1 MHAAKLFAY
10 FACMKH
16 LLVFCLLLVGLY
28 TKAQSISDIIP
39 APLYAN
45 AGKETFWLD
54 KPVSLQADPAFAAA
68 ARLLTEEWHL
78 NVVKAGDH
86 RSRRLITLEKTR
98 SSNDTLGKEGYRLDI
113 ASNKIRLRASDL
125 PGMLHAIFTLI
136 QLRYI
141 QPDPLIIPGGT
152 IIDRPRFSYR
162 GMHLDVS
169 RNFFPVS
176 FVKKYIDLMALY
188 KCNRF
193 HWHLTDGP
201 GWRLEIKRYPA
212 LTRQAA
218 FRTHADWKSWW
229 KSDRH
234 YAHEGDPNAFG
245 GYYTQDEAKEVVAY
259 AAARGITVIPEIE
272 MPGHSEEVLA
282 VYPQL
287 SCSGQP
293 FRSSEFC
300 IGNEESFS
308 FITGV
313 LEEVLQVF
321 PSLYIHAGGDE
332 ASTSAWK
339 TCPKC
344 QQKKKE
350 LGLTTEHELQAYLM
364 KRVDTWLRAHG
375 RKLLG
380 WDEILEGGLAPGA
393 TVMSWRG
400 EKGGLDAA
408 RLDHDV
414 VMTPN
419 ETYLDAYQTNPAGEP
434 EAIGGYLPITRVYN
448 YEPVPASLEPEK
460 RKFILGTQSC
470 LWTEYIPTTYQ
481 AEYMAFPRAIAL
493 AETGWS
499 QPEKK
504 DWTDFRRR
512 LQAQYRLLQRKSVNY
527 YRPSARLS
535 VHVEPDSIA
544 QVDKVE
550 LLSEQYQPV
559 IFYTIDGT
567 MPTPHSSRYN
577 GPFITKGQTKIVAA
591 IFEDAAIQG
600 EASSFTINYHQAIG
614 KKVVYNTLWS
624 GSYPAQGSATLTNGI
639 EGSLSYS
646 DKQWLGYLNNF
657 DATVDMGTIKEI
669 KEVSIRFMQ
678 QPGPGVFLPGSVEI
692 QLSEDGEH
700 FTSMAKEIT
709 SIGPEVAG
717 VFKNYLFQFTA
728 AKARYIRVLAPN
740 TRGGFM
746 FTDEIIVY

>member
-1 MHAAKLFAY
+1 M
-10 FACMKH
+10 
-16 LLVFCLLLVGLY
+16 LVFCWLLCGLY
-28 TKAQSISDIIP
+28 TQAQTISDIIP
-39 APLYAN
+39 APLYSKTSN
-45 AGKETFWLD
+45 ETFSLD
-54 KPVSLQADPAFAAA
+54 KPVLLQSDPAFAAA
-68 ARLLTEEWHL
+68 ARLLTEECHL
-78 NVVKAGDH
+78 VVPVTGASKTT
-86 RSRRLITLEKTR
+86 RIIKLEKISASR
-98 SSNDTLGKEGYRLDI
+98 DTLGAEGYRLDI
-113 ASNKIRLRASDL
+113 GSNNIRLRASAL
-125 PGMLHAIFTLI
+125 PGMLHGIFTLI

-141 QPDPLIIPGGT
+141 QPDPRALPAGT
-152 IIDRPRFSYR
+152 IIDRPRFAYR

-176 FVKKYIDLMALY
+176 FIKKYIDLMGLY

-201 GWRLEIKRYPA
+201 GWRLEIKRYPE
-212 LTRQAA
+212 LTRNAA

-229 KSDRH
+229 KSERH
-234 YAHEGDPNAFG
+234 YAREGDPNAYG
-245 GYYTQDEAKEVVAY
+245 GYYTQEEAKDVVAY

-293 FRSSEFC
+293 FRNSEFC

-321 PSLYIHAGGDE
+321 PSEYIHAGGDE

-350 LGLTTEHELQAYLM
+350 LGLTSEHELQAYLM
-364 KRVDTWLRAHG
+364 KRIDTWLRAHG

-400 EKGGLDAA
+400 EKGGLAAA
-408 RLDHDV
+408 RLNHEV
-414 VMTPN
+414 IMTPN

-448 YEPVPASLEPEK
+448 FEPVPASLEAEK
-460 RKFILGTQSC
+460 TKYILGTQSC

-481 AEYMAFPRAIAL
+481 ADYMAFPRAIAL
-493 AETGWS
+493 AETGWT
-499 QPEKK
+499 QKDKK
-504 DWTDFRRR
+504 DWNDFHRR
-512 LQAQYRLLQRKSVNY
+512 LQWQYRLLQRKSVNY

-535 VHVEPDSIA
+535 VNVQPDSIHRT
-544 QVDKVE
+544 DKVE
-550 LLSEQYQPV
+550 LQSEQYQPD
-559 IFYTIDGT
+559 IFYTTDGSLPT
-567 MPTPHSSRYN
+567 MQSSRYK
-577 GPFITKGQTKIVAA
+577 GPFTTRGQTKIVAA
-591 IFEDAAIQG
+591 IFKDGTLQG
-600 EASSFTINYHQAIG
+600 EASSFTINYHRAIG
-614 KKVVYNTLWS
+614 KKVLFNTEWS
-624 GSYPAQGSATLTNGI
+624 DSYPAQGLSTLTNGI
-639 EGSLSYS
+639 EGSLSYG

-657 DATVDMGTIKEI
+657 DVTVDMDTITEL

-678 QPGPGVFLPGSVEI
+678 QPGPGVFLPASVEI
-692 QLSEDGEH
+692 QVSDDGTH
-700 FTSMAKEIT
+700 FNSVAKET
-709 SIGPEVAG
+709 TTIGPEAAG
-717 VFKNYLFQFTA
+717 VFKNYLFHFA
-728 AKARYIRVLAPN
+728 RVKARYLRVVAPN

>member
-1 MHAAKLFAY
+1 MLFAY
-10 FACMKH
+10 FACMKQM
-16 LLVFCLLLVGLY
+16 LIFCLLLGSAHIQ
-28 TKAQSISDIIP
+28 AQTISDIIP
-39 APLYAN
+39 APLYAKGSN
-45 AGKETFWLD
+45 EIFALN
-54 KPVSLQADPAFAAA
+54 KPVLLQTDPAFAAA
-68 ARLLTEEWHL
+68 ARLLTEECRL
-78 NVVKAGDH
+78 NVLPKAG
-86 RSRRLITLEKTR
+86 SKKVGTITLEKIKTT
-98 SSNDTLGKEGYRLDI
+98 SDSLSEEGYRLDI
-113 ASNKIRLRASDL
+113 SANQIRLRANSVQ
-125 PGMLHAIFTLI
+125 GMLHGIFTLI
-136 QLRYI
+136 QLRYM
-141 QPDPLIIPGGT
+141 QADQDRIPGGS

-176 FVKKYIDLMALY
+176 FIMKYIDLMALY

-193 HWHLTDGP
+193 HWHLTDGA
-201 GWRLEIKRYPA
+201 GWRLQIKRYPE
-212 LTRQAA
+212 LTRMAA
-218 FRTHADWKSWW
+218 FRPYADWKSWW

-234 YAHEGDPNAFG
+234 YAQEGEPNAYG
-245 GYYTQDEAKEVVAY
+245 GYYTQEDAKELVAY

-287 SCSGQP
+287 SCSGQA
-293 FRSSEFC
+293 FKSSEFC

-313 LEEVLQVF
+313 LEEVLQLF
-321 PSLYIHAGGDE
+321 PSTYIHAGGDE

-339 TCPKC
+339 ACPKC

-364 KRVDTWLRAHG
+364 KRVDAWLRAHG

-400 EKGGLDAA
+400 EKGGLAAA
-408 RLDHDV
+408 RLNHDA

-419 ETYLDAYQTNPAGEP
+419 ETYLDAYQTNPSGEP

-448 YEPVPASLEPEK
+448 YEPVPATLEPEK
-460 RKFILGTQSC
+460 RKYILGTQSC

-481 AEYMAFPRAIAL
+481 AEYMVFPRAIAL

-499 QPEKK
+499 QKERK
-504 DWTDFRRR
+504 DWNDFQRR
-512 LQAQYRLLQRKSVNY
+512 LQFQYRVLQRKSVNY

-535 VHVEPDSIA
+535 VRVQPDSIRLE
-544 QVDKVE
+544 DKVE
-550 LLSEQYQPV
+550 LLSEQYQPA
-559 IFYTIDGT
+559 IFYTTDGS
-567 MPTPHSSRYN
+567 MPTITSSPYT
-577 GPFITKGQTKIVAA
+577 GPFRTKGKTNIMAA
-591 IFEDAAIQG
+591 IFKDGKIQG
-600 EASSFTINYHQAIG
+600 EVSSFTSNYHLAIG
-614 KKVVYNTLWS
+614 KRVVYNTEWS
-624 GSYPAQGSATLTNGI
+624 DSYPAQGLSTLTNGI
-639 EGSLSYS
+639 EGSLSYG

-657 DATVDMGTIKEI
+657 DATVDMGNITDL

-678 QPGPGVFLPGSVEI
+678 QPGPGVFLPASVEI
-692 QLSEDGEH
+692 QVSDDGIH
-700 FTSMAKEIT
+700 FNPVAKET
-709 SIGPEVAG
+709 TTIGPEASR
-717 VFKNYLFQFTA
+717 VFKNYLFLLSNV
-728 AKARYIRVLAPN
+728 KARYIRVLAPN
-740 TRGGFM
+740 IRGGFM